1 MEKLKFGHRGGNQP
15 VMNLVSRRVEIT
27 AQNHG
32 FGLLFP
38 SLGKLIPELSGGETE
53 HEADGDLRAWV
64 RRGIAPVVMNE
75 RFGRIRLTHVN
86 LNDGTA
92 EGIQLLD
99 APCFS
104 VQYHPEASPGPTD
117 AHYLFTA
124 FTRLMDGEEN
134 YLDIDTAKDRL
145 AGWNFAETAATET
158 EEN

>member
-1 MEKLKFGHRGGNQP
+1 MPLMFFLKSSIFSRNLLCEDLSNFRLTDREMIRILQYTTHRSCIFLLIRLCAQR
-15 VMNLVSRRVEIT
+15 MNRR
-27 AQNHG
+27 
-32 FGLLFP
+32 
-38 SLGKLIPELSGGETE
+38 SLGFIQ
-53 HEADGDLRAWV
+53 HLRLDK
-64 RRGIAPVVMNE
+64 
-75 RFGRIRLTHVN
+75 RFINIFAHL
-86 LNDGTA
+86 TA

-145 AGWNFAETAATET
+145 QGWNFADNGSAATET

>member
-1 MEKLKFGHRGGNQP
+1 M
-15 VMNLVSRRVEIT
+15 EIT

-38 SLGKLIPELSGGETE
+38 SLGKLVPELSGGETE
-53 HEADGDLRAWV
+53 HAADGDLRWV

-99 APCFS
+99 APCF
-104 VQYHPEASPGPTD
+104 GPVPPRGF
-117 AHYLFTA
+117 AWPHRCPLSLY
-124 FTRLMDGEEN
+124 RLYATHGRRGEL
-134 YLDIDTAKDRL
+134 LDIDTAKDRL
-145 AGWNFAETAATET
+145 AGWNFAESETAET